1 MRKLLN
7 KPYLL
12 FWFTAI
18 YIVICE
24 LYVQVKLGGSALDI
38 NIHDTYFVIAGMHI
52 AQILFFLF
60 TLLGFVYFSF
70 TVSKVA
76 LVKILTRIHV
86 LITVLAVFV
95 NDLAKP
101 LIFNYNKDKFPLFDQ
116 SMDYQTFLAILM
128 IIVLIAQILF
138 IFNIT
143 YSSIKAFRLRHNN

>member
-18 YIVICE
+18 YIVITE

-76 LVKILTRIHV
+76 LVKTLTRIHV
-86 LITVLAVFV
+86 IITVSAVFI
-95 NDLAKP
+95 NDIVKMILDN
-101 LIFNYNKDKFPLFDQ
+101 LDDGFILFYSGNY
-116 SMDYQTFLAILM
+116 YQGILTVIM